1 MLPFQRRLFMSDID
15 DLKVFYGMAMKPKL
29 SAEEERVA
37 KKREHQRRER
47 KEKLYSYSS
56 KSH

>member
-1 MLPFQRRLFMSDID
+1 MSDID